1 MSASRHGGN
10 TQGGPSQFP
19 PRRDAI
25 FPRVMLLALTVALV
39 VPTPGGAAETSR
51 ATVDIEMLEFA
62 FRPRTIHLKVG
73 MPVRVVLRNRG
84 QIAHQL
90 ESSYLRQVN
99 VRLHNDALHVEAP
112 GLDIAR
118 LNPGGFATLEFL
130 PRRTGRFVLACTI
143 EGHREAGM
151 TGILEVR

>member
-1 MSASRHGGN
+1 LWSSPYRA
-10 TQGGPSQFP
+10 
-19 PRRDAI
+19 
-25 FPRVMLLALTVALV
+25 ALFARSVLFAAVLV
-39 VPTPGGAAETSR
+39 VSIPMLATGETSR
-51 ATVDIEMLEFA
+51 AVVEVEMLEFA

-73 MPVRVVLRNRG
+73 MPVRLTLRNRG

-90 ESSYLRQVN
+90 ESVYLRQVN
-99 VRLHNDALHVEAP
+99 VRILNDALHVEAP

-118 LNPGGFATLEFL
+118 LNPGGSATLEFL
-130 PRRTGRFVLACTI
+130 PRRRGRVVFACTI

>member
-39 VPTPGGAAETSR
+39 VPTTGGAAETSR
-51 ATVDIEMLEFA
+51 ATVDIEMVEFA
-62 FRPRTIHLKVG
+62 FRPRSIRLEAGK
-73 MPVRVVLRNRG
+73 PVRLVLRNRG
-84 QIAHQL
+84 LIAHQL
-90 ESSYLRQVN
+90 EAGYLRQVD
-99 VRLHNDALHVEAP
+99 VQLFNDTLHVQAP
-112 GLDIAR
+112 GLTVAR
-118 LNPGGFATLEFL
+118 LNPGGSAVLEFL
-130 PRRTGRFVLACTI
+130 PRRKGPFAFACTI

-151 TGILEVR
+151 TGVLEVR